1 MVSLKV
7 RVPSLEGIGDEE
19 DARKREKR
27 LKKVETVLQK
37 LIGREARMWLI
48 TALASLEV
56 PSQVQASC
64 FLDLFSNSLRASR
77 VSRGDEEEMQVG
89 ECFPEQSFSFEL
101 GQFLLQKEM
110 TTCFFFAFFCEG
122 DSFQQG
128 NRSFAFSVSTACC
141 WMLQDV
147 LQLCICIF
155 LVKSMQA
162 TSSEAAQLVSFSLKI
177 RIQFFP
183 SPQKKVLKIS
193 TIILWFRWG

>member
-1 MVSLKV
+1 MKAVIDFATAAERADHHSTIGVFFFFFKRFFWVSFVVAAMVSLKV

-37 LIGREARMWLI
+37 LVGREARMWLI

-77 VSRGDEEEMQVG
+77 VSRDDEEEEEEMQVG

-101 GQFLLQKEM
+101 GLFLLQKEM
-110 TTCFFFAFFCEG
+110 TTCFFC
-122 DSFQQG
+122 
-128 NRSFAFSVSTACC
+128 
-141 WMLQDV
+141 L
-147 LQLCICIF
+147 LL
-155 LVKSMQA
+155 
-162 TSSEAAQLVSFSLKI
+162 
-177 RIQFFP
+177 
-183 SPQKKVLKIS
+183 
-193 TIILWFRWG
+193 

>member
-37 LIGREARMWLI
+37 LVGREARMWLI

-77 VSRGDEEEMQVG
+77 VSRGDEEEEEEEMQVG

-110 TTCFFFAFFCEG
+110 TACFFC
-122 DSFQQG
+122 
-128 NRSFAFSVSTACC
+128 
-141 WMLQDV
+141 L
-147 LQLCICIF
+147 LL
-155 LVKSMQA
+155 
-162 TSSEAAQLVSFSLKI
+162 
-177 RIQFFP
+177 
-183 SPQKKVLKIS
+183 
-193 TIILWFRWG
+193 